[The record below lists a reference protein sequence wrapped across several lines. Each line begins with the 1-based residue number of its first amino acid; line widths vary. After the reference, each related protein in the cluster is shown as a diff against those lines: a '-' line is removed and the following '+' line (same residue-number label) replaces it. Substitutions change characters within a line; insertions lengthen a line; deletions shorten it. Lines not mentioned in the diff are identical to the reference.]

1 MNVNWFKRAV
11 QAFVGCGI
19 GCAIGVQGIEY
30 LIVKRRADNLESM
43 NNDLIEANK
52 TMQAECER
60 LKRINENLREANRWI
75 TDVALK
81 EAIVE
86 EYDNTMDAVE
96 AWAEESKQI
105 VDEMSDEEY
114 EETLA
119 YIRSKK
125 HD

>member
-1 MNVNWFKRAV
+1 MNMRWLKVAV
-11 QAFVGCGI
+11 GALIGCGVGYVI
-19 GCAIGVQGIEY
+19 T
-30 LIVKRRADNLESM
+30 KRRTDDLEVQCDNLTIENARLEQKCADMSRV
-43 NNDLIEANK
+43 ND
-52 TMQAECER
+52 
-60 LKRINENLREANRWI
+60 NLRAANRWI

-86 EYDNTMDAVE
+86 EYDDMTDAVE

-125 HD
+125 HE

>member
-1 MNVNWFKRAV
+1 MNMRWLKVALC
-11 QAFVGCGI
+11 ALAGYGVG
-19 GCAIGVQGIEY
+19 Y
-30 LIVKRRADNLESM
+30 FIVKRRVDELEVKRDNLV
-43 NNDLIEANK
+43 IENA
-52 TMQAECER
+52 R
-60 LKRINENLREANRWI
+60 LEQKCADKARVIDNLREANRWI

-86 EYDNTMDAVE
+86 DYDDTMDAVE
-96 AWAEESKQI
+96 AWVEESKQL

-119 YIRSKK
+119 CIRSKK